1 MAVRRLLG
9 MGAATPYNRVM
20 AIRVGV
26 LGAGGRMGS
35 EVCAAVV
42 DDPDLE
48 LVAAVDPSYRGLDL
62 QTVTGVDSTLRIAGE
77 AVAFQRTGA
86 QVVVDFSHRAASV
99 GNLVWL
105 AEHGIHAVVGTTG
118 FSDEELDR
126 FRTSF
131 TRSNCV
137 IAPNFAIGAVLMIH
151 FAAIAS
157 PFFDSAE
164 VIELHHEHKIDAPS
178 GTAMLTV
185 QRMAEAS
192 SDWTPDPTESEV
204 VPGARGGEGPGGIH
218 VHSLRVRG
226 LVAHQE
232 VILGTAGQTLTIRHD
247 SMDRTSFMPG
257 VILAVNKVADHPGV
271 TLGLDALLGL
281 G

>member
-1 MAVRRLLG
+1 
-9 MGAATPYNRVM
+9 MGR
-20 AIRVGV
+20 
-26 LGAGGRMGS
+26 

-62 QTVTGVDSTLRIAGE
+62 KTVTGVDSALRIAGE
-77 AVAFQRTGA
+77 AVAFQRTRA
-86 QVVVDFSHRAASV
+86 EVVVDFSQRSASV
-99 GNLVWL
+99 RNLRWM

-118 FSDEELDR
+118 FSDDELAG
-126 FRTSF
+126 FREVF
-131 TRSNCV
+131 TQSNCV
-137 IAPNFAIGAVLMIH
+137 IAPNFAIGAVLMMH
-151 FAAIAS
+151 FAATAA

-164 VIELHHEHKIDAPS
+164 VIELHHENKIDAPS

-192 SDWTPDPTESEV
+192 AEWTADPTESEV
-204 VPGARGGEGPGGIH
+204 VPGARGGKGPAGIH

-271 TLGLDALLGL
+271 TVGLDALLGL
-281 G
+281 V